1 MKVESDCYW
10 KMITSISPQSLDN
23 DIVQLQPATWSD
35 YLTYRDDE
43 IQDALKLF
51 FDKNYLL
58 IETGREGINHSQFCE
73 LLTMMLG
80 FWFSHHPE
88 EKFSLLNRCQLEK
101 PKTQAAAP
109 DLVLYLGDDYPTWQ
123 IGERRYIN
131 LAEFRVPDLVG
142 EVGDT
147 TLAKDLDEKKH
158 LYAQLGI
165 REYWVIDVRGKRVIT
180 FILADNGIYQEVDIS
195 EALNGLKISLI
206 NQTLQRLETE
216 TNGMA
221 AIWFSQQV
229 ATLLKDN
236 SV

>member
-1 MKVESDCYW
+1 MVTFIAPKILE
-10 KMITSISPQSLDN
+10 N
-23 DIVQLQPATWSD
+23 DIPQWQPATWTD

-43 IQDALKLF
+43 TQDRLKLF
-51 FDKNYLL
+51 FDHNYLL
-58 IETGREGINHSQFCE
+58 IEMGREGINHSQFCE

-88 EKFSLLNRCQLEK
+88 AKFSLLNRCQLEK

-131 LAEFRVPDLVG
+131 VEKFRLPDLVG

-147 TLAKDLDEKKH
+147 TLATDLDEKKH
-158 LYAQLGI
+158 LYAKLGI
-165 REYWVIDVRGKRVIT
+165 REYWVIDVRGKRVIA
-180 FILADNGIYQEVDIS
+180 FVLAENGIYQEVEVS
-195 EALNGLKISLI
+195 QALKGLQLSLI
-206 NQTLQRLETE
+206 NQTLERLETE

-229 ATLLKDN
+229 ANLLANN
-236 SV
+236 SI